1 MKNQFFYTQI
11 KAILLLTA
19 FNLASQ
25 KQLCA
30 QNPYVDYGIV
40 NADTQVKAYGFVAK
54 QSRTEISQLEAA
66 LDDPTLKFRAQHEQT
81 GSVTLRYYSDLYGWT
96 NDKGERLDI
105 RPDNMRWFMQNSHV
119 QSKPISQIWTTR
131 VELDQVTVGSY
142 SRATRKNEHYTE
154 HYLVFDP
161 NVVPGISHSKT
172 YPKVAWMSL
181 ECGNPFIVVTT
192 GATVQTPLADDGPEQ
207 TPAPETHAE
216 TKTVVEYRD
225 REVPVY
231 VHTGGQSYASAS
243 VGVSMGM
250 SLGYTPMYIPQQQC
264 CGGAPTF
271 IDNSYTD
278 NSYYNNQVTNIH
290 NPPPP
295 PVTNPSTGWPQEGNG
310 GESVDGS
317 GGNPTEGGG
326 GPRGYNGTTNTGY
339 TNPDPRPRGSGYQNS
354 ASSYTKPR
362 RDVRNDNQVLT
373 ANTLKGNE
381 PSAYNGPSRSRE
393 RTSDVTP
400 KGHKQNYNSAP
411 RPRSNT
417 NAGPSRQDV
426 ETSPDVRL
434 SKPSQNVEAPKNNN
448 RNNNVR
454 QKDPAPRQATAR
466 QGGNG
471 GGSRNSNNGSR
482 K

>member
-1 MKNQFFYTQI
+1 MKKQFFYTQI

-25 KQLCA
+25 NELNA
-30 QNPYVDYGIV
+30 QPNPYADYGIGGCV
-40 NADTQVKAYGFVAK
+40 DCGKKTYGFIK
-54 QSRTEISQLEAA
+54 KPEPGQPQRTKDQFIVDLKTTYFASQHMQAFLA
-66 LDDPTLKFRAQHEQT
+66 T
-81 GSVTLRYYSDLYGWT
+81 GSYLRDFYGWKDENGQRYEINQT
-96 NDKGERLDI
+96 RIIPFL
-105 RPDNMRWFMQNSHV
+105 
-119 QSKPISQIWTTR
+119 QSSYKDDAPIKQIFTTR
-131 VELDQVTVGSY
+131 VELDKVTVTSY
-142 SRATRKNEHYTE
+142 SRPTRKDET
-154 HYLVFDP
+154 YLVLDP
-161 NVVPGISHSKT
+161 NQLPGISKAT
-172 YPKVAWMSL
+172 VYPKVPWISMQ
-181 ECGNPFIVVTT
+181 CGNPFIVVSSSVSVP
-192 GATVQTPLADDGPEQ
+192 APSPLADDGPEQ

-417 NAGPSRQDV
+417 NTHTGPSRQNLNNSFNHAKNV
-426 ETSPDVRL
+426 NS
-434 SKPSQNVEAPKNNN
+434 SKNFNNSRVNAPRQSGGN
-448 RNNNVR
+448 RNNS
-454 QKDPAPRQATAR
+454 
-466 QGGNG
+466 GGNRSG
-471 GGSRNSNNGSR
+471 GPRR
-482 K
+482 